1 MITEQNTEVKVRSNA
16 PSVVSIIGFILSFL
30 IWPLGFILCII
41 DIIFGKKNRALSI
54 AGAAVSVVLT
64 LGVSLY
70 VAFMASI
77 MAPAMGEFNETKKV
91 RKDLGLAGTISMEL
105 LDCSFN
111 ADFIENNEVPYCTE
125 YTNIEDIPKGRFR
138 DELEQNLG
146 KKLEDL
152 KNEIVSHHKK
162 DAQIQYILTEDNKC
176 YVRITTTD
184 SEGYK
189 RNEEQYFID
198 THVFDQ

>member
-16 PSVVSIIGFILSFL
+16 PSVVSIIGFILSFF

-70 VAFMASI
+70 VAFIVSM
-77 MAPAMGEFNETKKV
+77 MAPTMGEYKETQKA
-91 RKDLGLAGTISMEL
+91 RKDLGYIGL
-105 LDCSFN
+105 LDSEIEMASYDTVFN
-111 ADFIENNEVPYCTE
+111 ANNEVPYCSE
-125 YTNIEDIPKGRFR
+125 YTNIEDMPKGPFR
-138 DELEQNLG
+138 DRIEKNVG
-146 KKLEDL
+146 DKLENL
-152 KNEIVSHHKK
+152 MGNIVSYHKK
-162 DAQIQYILTEDNKC
+162 DAHIQYILTEDHKC

-198 THVFDQ
+198 TRVFDQ

>member
-16 PSVVSIIGFILSFL
+16 PSVVSIIGFILSFF

-54 AGAAVSVVLT
+54 AGAVVSVILT

-91 RKDLGLAGTISMEL
+91 RKD
-105 LDCSFN
+105 
-111 ADFIENNEVPYCTE
+111 
-125 YTNIEDIPKGRFR
+125 
-138 DELEQNLG
+138 
-146 KKLEDL
+146 
-152 KNEIVSHHKK
+152 
-162 DAQIQYILTEDNKC
+162 
-176 YVRITTTD
+176 
-184 SEGYK
+184 
-189 RNEEQYFID
+189 
-198 THVFDQ
+198 